1 MQKASRNGQTIRQC
15 RCPFPS
21 LLGVIFLEMCVC
33 DVEWLFCPPRPR
45 ASLPDSESSFLFQIL
60 KLMEGR
66 WTRAPSA
73 MPAGQAGDESVFIH
87 FRWRWRRT
95 GRPTISISAL
105 DRFPIYGKKEEERG
119 EGERGGIKA
128 PFLPSPPLP
137 SHLLRFKCLYPGW
150 PLGGSAP
157 PATDRTRKR
166 GRATFDL
173 EENSFR
179 FCAGES
185 YMSDTLG

>member
-1 MQKASRNGQTIRQC
+1 MRQSRQPNERPKTKDQPCKMFLQKRTNHSPLTLSIPIAAGRDIRGNVRVRRRVVILSTQT
-15 RCPFPS
+15 
-21 LLGVIFLEMCVC
+21 
-33 DVEWLFCPPRPR
+33 

-73 MPAGQAGDESVFIH
+73 MPAGQGGQAGDESVFIH

-95 GRPTISISAL
+95 VRPTISISAL

-119 EGERGGIKA
+119 EGERGEIKA
-128 PFLPSPPLP
+128 PFLPSPPTPLP

-157 PATDRTRKR
+157 LAT
-166 GRATFDL
+166 
-173 EENSFR
+173 
-179 FCAGES
+179 
-185 YMSDTLG
+185 SDEKEGKSHL